1 MHSSQLIAPA
11 HRSFIRIVAGT
22 SDTHRFFY
30 RVTNTRSR
38 NRHIFRKLIRDNS
51 PREHLSLSLFT
62 GKWRRQTILSIYRNT
77 KKHTRDLTPRSTSAF
92 LSARFPLFCAW
103 PLLPRKK
110 KEKKKKNDQQSEPTR
125 NWILPS
131 EKKCHFGT
139 RGNVLPFRP
148 HQSSII
154 PDWRPIPFL
163 NIAAL
168 FATSRPSRVFIYQ
181 RDRFSLILSDP
192 RIPEEEVSSKKRK
205 RSKVKLRFEYSWGV
219 NERWSIINLYLG
231 RRSILAGW

>member
-110 KEKKKKNDQQSEPTR
+110 KKKKKRKTINKVSQRDRGEIEFFQARRSVILARGETFFPFVHTNLRLFPTDAR
-125 NWILPS
+125 SLFWILP
-131 EKKCHFGT
+131 
-139 RGNVLPFRP
+139 
-148 HQSSII
+148 
-154 PDWRPIPFL
+154 
-163 NIAAL
+163 
-168 FATSRPSRVFIYQ
+168 
-181 RDRFSLILSDP
+181 RFSPLHDRAEYLYIKG
-192 RIPEEEVSSKKRK
+192 IVSP
-205 RSKVKLRFEYSWGV
+205 
-219 NERWSIINLYLG
+219 
-231 RRSILAGW
+231 

>member
-110 KEKKKKNDQQSEPTR
+110 KRKKEKRSTKWANEKLNSSER
-125 NWILPS
+125 
-131 EKKCHFGT
+131 
-139 RGNVLPFRP
+139 
-148 HQSSII
+148 
-154 PDWRPIPFL
+154 
-163 NIAAL
+163 
-168 FATSRPSRVFIYQ
+168 
-181 RDRFSLILSDP
+181 
-192 RIPEEEVSSKKRK
+192 EEVSLWHEGK
-205 RSKVKLRFEYSWGV
+205 RSSLSSTPIFDYSWLTPDPFFEYCRAFRHFTTEPSIYISKGSFLL
-219 NERWSIINLYLG
+219 NPFWSENTGGGGFSEEKEALG
-231 RRSILAGW
+231 SIRIFVGC